1 LTSKARI
8 EDYGLCFTYPGL
20 DYIELI
26 PNGTQ
31 KEVTINNV
39 QEYIDL
45 VLDYTF

>member
-1 LTSKARI
+1 LTSNTKI
-8 EDYGLCFTYPGL
+8 EDYGLYFTYPGL

-26 PNGTQ
+26 PNGSS
-31 KEVTINNV
+31 KEVTIDNV

>member
-1 LTSKARI
+1 MTNKAKI
-8 EDYGLCFTYPGL
+8 EDFGLAFTYPGY

-26 PNGTQ
+26 PNGSQ
-31 KEVTINNV
+31 KDVDIYNA

>member
-1 LTSKARI
+1 MTSKAKI
-8 EDYGLCFTYPGL
+8 EDFGLCFTYPGY

-26 PNGTQ
+26 PNGSS
-31 KEVTINNV
+31 KDVSIDNV